1 MSRSAYDVLGVSPDA
16 SKDDVT
22 KAYRK
27 LAKKYHPDLN
37 PDDKHAAQKM
47 SEINAAYDAI
57 KNGRASDFHA
67 EDSRP
72 SYRPSPSGNRSHS
85 GQQRRPSSGT
95 TYTHTDADVLERVK
109 NLIKNDQCEA
119 AIVLLNAT
127 SRRNGRWY
135 YLSGIAHYNIGST
148 VTALRH
154 AREAVRLEPD
164 NAEFRRVL
172 NEIEE
177 SGTVYRTYQKENG
190 HICLTMS
197 MCGSLACS
205 GCLCGVCLYSMDKFC
220 VLC

>member
-1 MSRSAYDVLGVSPDA
+1 MNRSAYDVLGVSPDA

-37 PDDKHAAQKM
+37 PNDKHAAQKM

-57 KNGRASDFHA
+57 KNGRVSDFQA

-72 SYRPSPSGNRSHS
+72 SYRPSPSDNRSYS
-85 GQQRRPSSGT
+85 GGQRRSSSDT
-95 TYTHTDADVLERVK
+95 TYTRNDPDVLERAK
-109 NLIKNDQCEA
+109 SLIKNDRCED
-119 AIVLLNAT
+119 AIALLNTT

-135 YLSGIAHYNIGST
+135 YLSGIAHYNIGNT

-164 NAEFRRVL
+164 NMEFQRVL
-172 NEIEE
+172 REMEE

-190 HICLTMS
+190 HIFLTMS

-205 GCLCGVCLYSMDKFC
+205 GGLCGVCLYSMDKFC